1 MFAELND
8 VDILLSTLKGN
19 VGILFYQYIIVVW
32 DAKGFS
38 NAQCINKY
46 FEKHLES
53 KIKLTSM
60 HTYGLYILLVGITF
74 ASVFFDGESF
84 SHAD

>member
-19 VGILFYQYIIVVW
+19 VGILFYQYIIVDW

-46 FEKHLES
+46 FEKHQS
-53 KIKLTSM
+53 PN
-60 HTYGLYILLVGITF
+60 
-74 ASVFFDGESF
+74 
-84 SHAD
+84 